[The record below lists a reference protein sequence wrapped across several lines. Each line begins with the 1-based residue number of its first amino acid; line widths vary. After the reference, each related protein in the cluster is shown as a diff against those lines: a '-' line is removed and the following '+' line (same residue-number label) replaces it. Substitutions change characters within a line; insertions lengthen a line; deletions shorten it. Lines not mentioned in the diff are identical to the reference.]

1 MSENLKVRDYMLTR
15 PVCFTAKQAI
25 AEVVRSLLEH
35 KQLGAPV
42 VDEHKHV
49 IGWISEQDCLKS
61 LLEATYH
68 CETVSLVEDLMRKDV
83 LSVGPETSI
92 FELAQSMLL
101 QKPKMYPVIEQGKLL
116 GLITREEVLAGIS
129 KHLNSCYKSVS

>member
-1 MSENLKVRDYMLTR
+1 MPEKLKVRDYMLMR
-15 PVCFTAKQAI
+15 PVCFTAKQPI
-25 AEVVRSLLEH
+25 AEVVHSLLEH

-42 VDEHKHV
+42 IDEQKHV

-68 CETVSLVEDLMRKDV
+68 CETVSLVEDLMRSDV

-92 FELAQSMLL
+92 LELAQSMLM

-116 GLITREEVLAGIS
+116 GLITREEVLAGID
-129 KHLNSCYKSVS
+129 KHLHSCYKQVS